1 MTTKKAHAREPLLKR
16 YTLVLDP
23 TQPIL
28 DLMIAGC
35 YVISLRSDGTFSR
48 IGSVGPDTGVK
59 LDRYG
64 RIVETK

>member
-1 MTTKKAHAREPLLKR
+1 MKCEIKHRWNSTLLFTCEAASLGLAVAAAVKSGA
-16 YTLVLDP
+16 
-23 TQPIL
+23 
-28 DLMIAGC
+28 DL
-35 YVISLRSDGTFSR
+35 YGTFSR